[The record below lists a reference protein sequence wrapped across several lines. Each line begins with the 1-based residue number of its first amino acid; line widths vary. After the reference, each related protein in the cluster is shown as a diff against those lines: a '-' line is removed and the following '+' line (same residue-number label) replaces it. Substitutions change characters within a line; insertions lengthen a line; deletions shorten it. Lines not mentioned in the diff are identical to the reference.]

1 MKSSCLVSRSSE
13 QTRLRLS
20 SLVEGLVGGKLDLI
34 VLETEAEVII
44 VREFENDGG
53 LAVWL

>member
-1 MKSSCLVSRSSE
+1 MKSSYLVSRSSE

-44 VREFENDGG
+44 VREFENDGD

>member
-44 VREFENDGG
+44 VGEFENDGG